1 MKKRDVVIIGGGPA
15 GRTIVHMLHATQSGL
30 SVTVIKDEKINV
42 NRCAVPFGINTR
54 KPLEKFQISNKLV
67 TDFGSELVV
76 DRVEKIDTVEKKVD
90 TEGGRSFEYRH
101 LVLATGSRP
110 IVPPI
115 QGIDAEIITAVRSLS
130 DLKQLRDLA
139 SKGKKAV
146 VVGGGYIGIEV
157 AVVLQQAGMEVTV
170 VEMLPKILMATT
182 EPEFIDR
189 VEEMLNEKG
198 IRLMTDE
205 EVVEFERRSGRE
217 VVVKL
222 GNGEAVPAELVVLSA
237 GVTPNTEL
245 ADRAGIRTGPL
256 GIWVNEQMRTSADNV
271 YACGDCAEKY
281 SFTAKQPV
289 RGEFGTNAVFMAK
302 IVAQNILGNPAKFP
316 GVLNANA
323 TSVYDWCLGS
333 AGLTKQIAEKAG
345 IDVVTG
351 SSKVLDKYPMMDEVD
366 FIRTKL
372 FFNRE
377 NQKLIGGCVM
387 RKGNSAAQNVD
398 FISFAIQMG
407 ATMDDLLTY
416 QYCTH
421 PELAAKPSDNSCTFA
436 ARDARSKL

>member
-1 MKKRDVVIIGGGPA
+1 MEKRDVVIIGGGPA
-15 GRTIVHMLHATQSGL
+15 GRTIVHMLHAAKCGL
-30 SVTVIKDEKINV
+30 SITVIKDEKVNV

-67 TDFGSELVV
+67 TDFGAELVV
-76 DRVEKIDTVEKKVD
+76 DRVEKIDTAEKRVD

-110 IVPPI
+110 MVPPI
-115 QGIDAEIITAVRSLS
+115 PGIDAEIITPVRSLS
-130 DLKQLRDLA
+130 DLERLRDLA
-139 SKGKKAV
+139 SKGKRAV
-146 VVGGGYIGIEV
+146 VVGGGYIGIEI
-157 AVVLQQAGMEVTV
+157 ALVLQQ
-170 VEMLPKILMATT
+170 
-182 EPEFIDR
+182 
-189 VEEMLNEKG
+189 
-198 IRLMTDE
+198 
-205 EVVEFERRSGRE
+205 
-217 VVVKL
+217 
-222 GNGEAVPAELVVLSA
+222 
-237 GVTPNTEL
+237 
-245 ADRAGIRTGPL
+245 
-256 GIWVNEQMRTSADNV
+256 
-271 YACGDCAEKY
+271 
-281 SFTAKQPV
+281 
-289 RGEFGTNAVFMAK
+289 
-302 IVAQNILGNPAKFP
+302 
-316 GVLNANA
+316 
-323 TSVYDWCLGS
+323 
-333 AGLTKQIAEKAG
+333 AG

-351 SSKVLDKYPMMDEVD
+351 SSEVLDKYPMMDEVD
-366 FIRTKL
+366 YIRTKL